1 MAEKSPEKSRLCTSG
16 SASHSAED
24 RLGLHMFANV
34 GRHRGQKPG
43 QDRLIVFIVAEPG
56 YASEAVELIRR
67 WGHFAHQF
75 CDDAEAVMQA
85 RSTRPDLMLVDLSL
99 LGISPA
105 SIFERTGNCPELSG
119 MRLVAIVPQGTSMRK
134 PKLKKWGFADMLLKP
149 VDPLELL
156 SSVVKTRYA
165 QARS

>member
-1 MAEKSPEKSRLCTSG
+1 
-16 SASHSAED
+16 
-24 RLGLHMFANV
+24 MFADV
-34 GRHRGQKPG
+34 GRHHVQKPG
-43 QDRLIVFIVAEPG
+43 QNRLVVFVIAEPG

-85 RSTRPDLMLVDLSL
+85 RSNRPDLMLVDLSL

-105 SIFERTGNCPELSG
+105 SIFERVANCPELSG
-119 MRLVAIVPQGTSMRK
+119 MRLVAIAPQGTSMTT

-149 VDPLELL
+149 VDPLDLL
-156 SSVVKTRYA
+156 SSIVKARGA